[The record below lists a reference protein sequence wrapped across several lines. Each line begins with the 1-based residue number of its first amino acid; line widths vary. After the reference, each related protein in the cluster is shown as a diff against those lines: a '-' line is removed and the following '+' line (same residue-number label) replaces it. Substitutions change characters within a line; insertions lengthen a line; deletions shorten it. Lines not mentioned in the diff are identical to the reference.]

1 MSSVFSLSTYLS
13 TFAILIV
20 SVLLV
25 PSVPSEAQLLSSK
38 PRKLTLSC
46 IHVYPIQRKYLDRHV
61 NYSAMSDKLEKQSV
75 DQFIKRLDGSKLYLL
90 EKDAKKIEKS
100 MSDIFAQL
108 KKKDCSAIQK
118 ANQLY
123 KDRVKERV
131 AYAKKYLGKG
141 FKFDK
146 KTKVVLDPDKRKRA
160 KTLKEAN
167 EFHNKYL
174 HYQVA
179 TYLAADETEAEAK
192 KKIIKNYERAL
203 KRIDED
209 DEEDLYVSWLDSFS
223 RSMDPHSSYLS
234 NDALQD
240 FEIQMRLSLDGIG
253 ATLSSKDGFTTIE
266 QLIPGGAAF
275 KSGQLKP
282 KDKIMAVAQGK
293 DGFVNVVEMPLRDV
307 VRKIRGPKGSEV
319 RLKILRKLE
328 DETKKFEVTLVRDK
342 IKLEDDAASL
352 KVFNR
357 NVNGQKK
364 KIGLVTLPSF
374 YADNRRNGRS
384 ASKDV
389 RKMLREASKKSV
401 DAVVLDLS
409 NNGGGSLRDAVDI
422 AGLFFARGNVVKQ
435 SQREVDGLDSV
446 GYEVL
451 RDNDRTVD
459 YDGPL
464 VVLTSRISASAS
476 EIVAGTLQD
485 YKRAVIVGG
494 DHTFGKGS
502 VQSVEYLPPGLGAIK
517 TTVGM
522 FFTAGGNSTQ
532 HRGVDADVLIPSTYS
547 ASEEIGEKTLDYS
560 LPPKKIPNFVSQEA
574 YKFGGKDAF
583 KLVEKDMVQ
592 RLQKASKARVAISED
607 FKEIEEDI
615 KKIKERGDEIEVAE
629 LLDKKDEKDGK
640 DDKKDDA
647 KKDEDEDRVLTREER
662 KEKYFERADVQEA
675 INIAAD
681 LINEMNGV
689 KVTITQKDV
698 QKEMKQAPAAN

>member
-1 MSSVFSLSTYLS
+1 M
-13 TFAILIV
+13 ILIAGT
-20 SVLLV
+20 LLL
-25 PSVPSEAQLLSSK
+25 PSTSSNAQLLSSK

-61 NYSAMSDKLEKQSV
+61 NYSTMSDKLEDQSV
-75 DQFIKRLDGSKLYLL
+75 EQFIKRLDGSKIYLL

-100 MSDIFAQL
+100 MNNIFAQL

-118 ANQLY
+118 AHDLY
-123 KDRVKERV
+123 KDRVKERI
-131 AYAKKYLGKG
+131 AYAKRYLGKD
-141 FKFDK
+141 FKFNK
-146 KTKVVLDPDKRKRA
+146 KTKVILDPDKRKRA
-160 KTLKEAN
+160 KSLKEADA
-167 EFHNKYL
+167 FHNKYMQ
-174 HYQVA
+174 YQVA
-179 TYLAADETEAEAK
+179 TYIAADETETEAK

-203 KRIDED
+203 KRIEES

-234 NDALQD
+234 NDALED

-293 DGFVNVVEMPLRDV
+293 DDFVNVVEMPLRDV
-307 VRKIRGPKGSEV
+307 VRKIRGPKGTNV

-328 DETKKFEVTLVRDK
+328 DKTKKFEVTLVRDK

-357 NVNGQKK
+357 KVNGQKK

-384 ASKDV
+384 ASRDI
-389 RKMLREASKKSV
+389 RKLLRKANKEKV

-476 EIVAGTLQD
+476 EIVSGTLQD

-532 HRGVDADVLIPSTYS
+532 HRGVDADVLIPSAYS
-547 ASEEIGEKTLDYS
+547 ASEDIGEKTLDYS
-560 LPPKKIPNFVSQEA
+560 LPPKKIASFVSKEA
-574 YKFGGKDAF
+574 YKFSGKDAF
-583 KLVEKDMVQ
+583 KLVEKGMIQ
-592 RLQKASKARVAISED
+592 RLQQASKVRVSASED
-607 FKEIEEDI
+607 FKEIEDDI
-615 KKIKERGDEIEVAE
+615 KKIKERGDEVEVAE
-629 LLDKKDEKDGK
+629 LLDKKDDKEKNKKDGK
-640 DDKKDDA
+640 VDPDKDK
-647 KKDEDEDRVLTREER
+647 DEDRVLTRKER
-662 KEKYFERADVQEA
+662 KEKYFKRADVQEA

-681 LINEMNGV
+681 LIAEMNGV
-689 KVTITQKDV
+689 KVTISQKNV
-698 QKEMKQAPAAN
+698 QKGMKEAPAAN